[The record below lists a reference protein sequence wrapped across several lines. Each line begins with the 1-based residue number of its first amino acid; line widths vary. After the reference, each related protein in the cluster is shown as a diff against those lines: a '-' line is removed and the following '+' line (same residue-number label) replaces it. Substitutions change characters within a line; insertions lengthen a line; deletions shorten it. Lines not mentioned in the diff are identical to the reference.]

1 MHLYTTAEKII
12 KKIDSDGLHVVL
24 AEGIEYIGDKVGE
37 ITSEIFVKKVGGFIG
52 KDLFG
57 TAADYILRALDM
69 DKEAK
74 ELKEWIKT
82 GLEDMAS
89 HLDEKITDTADS
101 FGALL
106 RDPEEWAAN
115 IEEDPTQ
122 LLNLVG
128 FATGGSMFIT
138 EGAKMSWAEE
148 TIVGFFTDEE
158 PLKIPKKW
166 DDEAKKTE
174 ETEGTEAEA
183 SGDL

>member
-24 AEGIEYIGDKVGE
+24 AEGIEYVGDKVGE

-52 KDLFG
+52 KDLF
-57 TAADYILRALDM
+57 ADFTGYILTALDM
-69 DKEAK
+69 EKEAK
-74 ELKEWIKT
+74 ELKEWVKS
-82 GLEDMAS
+82 GLENMAT
-89 HLDEKITDTADS
+89 HLDAKITDTADS
-101 FGALL
+101 FGALF
-106 RDPEEWAAN
+106 RDPEGWAKN
-115 IEEDPTQ
+115 IEEDPRQ
-122 LLNLVG
+122 LFNILN
-128 FATGGSMFIT
+128 FATSGTMYIT
-138 EGAKMSWAEE
+138 ESAKVSWAEA
-148 TIVGFFTDEE
+148 TITDFFTNEE